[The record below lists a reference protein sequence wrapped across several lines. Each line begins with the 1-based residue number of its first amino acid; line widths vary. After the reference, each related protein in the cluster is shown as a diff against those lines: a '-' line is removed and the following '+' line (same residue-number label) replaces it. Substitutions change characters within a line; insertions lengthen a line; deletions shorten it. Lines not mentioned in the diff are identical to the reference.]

1 LRSAFRELE
10 HHIKRI
16 AFLHPNCFFLKV
28 LRQTEKKRRERE
40 RERESGKFTS
50 AAMGGDR
57 DREQQRH
64 IETIKRKKHLL
75 HIVFCARVKVLKPMM
90 DDGEFSFFFVF

>member
-1 LRSAFRELE
+1 M
-10 HHIKRI
+10 
-16 AFLHPNCFFLKV
+16 
-28 LRQTEKKRRERE
+28 LRQTEKKRRERERE

-57 DREQQRH
+57 EREQQRH

-75 HIVFCARVKVLKPMM
+75 HIVFCARVKVLKPM
-90 DDGEFSFFFVF
+90 DDGEFSFFLFF

>member
-16 AFLHPNCFFLKV
+16 AFLHPNGIFESV
-28 LRQTEKKRRERE
+28 APNREEEKTERE

-57 DREQQRH
+57 EREQQRH

-75 HIVFCARVKVLKPMM
+75 HIVFCARVKVLKPM
-90 DDGEFSFFFVF
+90 DDGEFSFFLFF

>member
-16 AFLHPNCFFLKV
+16 AFLHPNCFFESV
-28 LRQTEKKRRERE
+28 APNREEEKRE

-57 DREQQRH
+57 EREQQRH

-75 HIVFCARVKVLKPMM
+75 HIVFCARVKVLKPM
-90 DDGEFSFFFVF
+90 DDGEFSFFLFF